1 MTGTSWTTAFERA
14 AEMRRHRVMLLCCLF
29 AGTVVAAHAL
39 EVPFLAGRVNDNAG
53 ILSPDVVSRLET
65 SLKAFEDSTSNQ
77 VVVLT
82 IPSLEGEVLE
92 EYSYKVAST
101 WKLGQKGKDNGV
113 LLLVARD
120 DRKVRIEVGSGLEG
134 DLTDL
139 ECGLIIRHAIVP
151 QFKAG
156 NMDAGV
162 EAGVNAMMEAIQG
175 SYTQDNESSA
185 DVFPI
190 ILGSLIFFSVV
201 GLFTVIAV
209 LTKGFASWFLF
220 VFLIPFWVL
229 FPGAF
234 YGYTAGGILS
244 LLYVIGF
251 PICKVLLKNTKKGRS
266 IASSWG
272 SFATSRGSGGG
283 SSGGSSFS

>member
-1 MTGTSWTTAFERA
+1 MRLYWVALLISITALQHLRA
-14 AEMRRHRVMLLCCLF
+14 A
-29 AGTVVAAHAL
+29 
-39 EVPFLAGRVNDNAG
+39 EVPFLSGRVNDNAG
-53 ILSPDVVSRLET
+53 ILSSEVVSRLEA

-139 ECGLIIRHAIVP
+139 ESGLIIRHEIVP
-151 QFKAG
+151 RFKDGDMDGGVTSGVQAI
-156 NMDAGV
+156 MDAIKGTY
-162 EAGVNAMMEAIQG
+162 
-175 SYTQDNESSA
+175 SQDSDSSPA
-185 DVFPI
+185 EVFPI
-190 ILGSLIFFSVV
+190 IIGSLIFFVVV

-220 VFLIPFWVL
+220 VFLTPFWML

-234 YGYTAGGILS
+234 YGPVAGTALFIM
-244 LLYVIGF
+244 YVVGF
-251 PICKVLLKNTKKGRS
+251 PLFKVFLKNSTKGRK

-272 SFATSRGSGGG
+272 TFATSSGSGGY
-283 SSGGSSFS
+283 SGGSSFSGGGGSFSGGGASGSW